1 MSQMAKPSSS
11 GNSPRGRPKQNNY
24 GGHPPGGHPE
34 SNRPKRTRPVSYTHL
49 TLPTKRI
56 V

>member
-1 MSQMAKPSSS
+1 MSQMTKPSG

-34 SNRPKRTRPVSYTHL
+34 SNRPRRARPQQEEAPWIPKTIL
-49 TLPTKRI
+49 G
-56 V
+56 